1 MALAVWTDSQVLA
14 QLNSGT
20 KWSGTTITYSFPS
33 LSAGMYTGSGEG
45 PGFRAFTDG
54 QKPLARLALQ
64 LWDDIIAPDMTEAAA
79 GTSYSSTNLEL
90 AFSTTE
96 VSYAH
101 AYFPTVGSVWF
112 NQTFTG
118 GNSLTAPTIGQHGFL
133 TYIHELGHAM
143 GLEHMGEYNGADNN
157 GPSSFQ
163 DSTVYSVMSYYGPS
177 WGSGASNGEGQV
189 AWADWVAANG
199 QRYAPQTPMVNDV
212 MAMQAMYGA
221 ETTTRT
227 GDTVYG
233 FNSNVTGNTASIYN
247 FSTNLNPI
255 LTIVDSAGND
265 TLDLSGYSTASTID
279 LAPGAASSAN
289 SMTLNIWIARSAV
302 IENAR
307 GGSAADIIRGN
318 QVANVLT
325 GNGGND
331 QLFGLSGDD
340 RLIGGAGSDTID
352 GGAGIDTAVFDVA
365 WSAIAYSY
373 NSSTMTFT
381 FTGSGWTDTIVNVEN
396 FTDSLN
402 VTRTASQLTTAIP
415 PPAPTPSNVSISAL
429 TSSVAEGNGG
439 TTSNTM
445 QFRVTLATVATATET
460 VNWGLSGGTATSADF
475 SGATSG
481 TLSFAAG
488 ETTKTVTLT
497 ILGDTV
503 VEANETVSVVLSNA
517 SSGLRIATGTATATI
532 TNDDTAAPPP
542 PTNSTITGTA
552 ATDYLYGAA
561 AADIIYGLAGNDY
574 LYGRAGDDILHGGTG
589 SDRMTGEAGNDIY
602 YVDYTSDLVIEA
614 ANGGIDTVRTT
625 LAATMAAANVENL
638 QYIGTG
644 NFRGSGNALANEI
657 RGGAGNDTL
666 DGGLGNDR
674 LFGGAGADRLT
685 GGAGSDTIDGGA
697 GTDTAVLDAAWST
710 IAYTYNSATNTFT
723 FTGAGWTE
731 TVVNVEAFTDSLNV
745 TRSASQLTGTAPPP
759 PVTPSNVSI
768 RAVTSSVAEGNG
780 GPTASTMQF
789 QIALATAATSA
800 QSVAWGLSG
809 GTATAADFTGATSG
823 TVTFAAGE
831 TTKTVTLTI
840 LGDTVV
846 EANETVSVVLSNA
859 SSGLRIATGTATA
872 TITNDDTAAPPPPTN
887 STITGTAAT
896 DYLYGAAAADII
908 YGLAGNDYLYG
919 RAGDDILHGGTGSD
933 RMTGEAGNDIYYV
946 DYTSDLVIEAANGGI
961 DTVRTTLAATMAA
974 ANVENLQYIGTG
986 NFRGS
991 GNALANEIRGGAGND
1006 TLDGGLGND
1015 QIFGGAGADA
1025 FVFKSTLGAT
1035 NVDTL
1040 RDFDAAS
1047 DKIHLENAVFT
1058 ALTTAGALTA
1068 SAFVYGTA
1076 AADASDRIIFNE
1088 ATGALIYDRD
1098 GTGSAAAVQ
1107 FATLDPAG
1115 FSGTLTAANF
1125 LVV

>member
-1 MALAVWTDSQVLA
+1 MALAVWTDSQVLG

-373 NSSTMTFT
+373 NSTTMTFT

-439 TTSNTM
+439 TTANTM
-445 QFRVTLATVATATET
+445 QFRVTLATAATATET
-460 VNWGLSGGTATSADF
+460 INWGYPAAPRPPPISPAQRPARCRLPPAKPPRPSPSPFSATRLSKPTKPSRWSSRMRPRDCASRPAPPPRPSPTTTRRPRHPPPTRPSQALPPPTTFTARLPPISSTASP
-475 SGATSG
+475 AT
-481 TLSFAAG
+481 
-488 ETTKTVTLT
+488 TTYT
-497 ILGDTV
+497 D
-503 VEANETVSVVLSNA
+503 AP
-517 SSGLRIATGTATATI
+517 ATI
-532 TNDDTAAPPP
+532 SSTAAP
-542 PTNSTITGTA
+542 
-552 ATDYLYGAA
+552 
-561 AADIIYGLAGNDY
+561 
-574 LYGRAGDDILHGGTG
+574 
-589 SDRMTGEAGNDIY
+589 
-602 YVDYTSDLVIEA
+602 
-614 ANGGIDTVRTT
+614 
-625 LAATMAAANVENL
+625 
-638 QYIGTG
+638 
-644 NFRGSGNALANEI
+644 
-657 RGGAGNDTL
+657 
-666 DGGLGNDR
+666 
-674 LFGGAGADRLT
+674 
-685 GGAGSDTIDGGA
+685 
-697 GTDTAVLDAAWST
+697 
-710 IAYTYNSATNTFT
+710 
-723 FTGAGWTE
+723 
-731 TVVNVEAFTDSLNV
+731 
-745 TRSASQLTGTAPPP
+745 
-759 PVTPSNVSI
+759 
-768 RAVTSSVAEGNG
+768 AVTA
-780 GPTASTMQF
+780 
-789 QIALATAATSA
+789 
-800 QSVAWGLSG
+800 
-809 GTATAADFTGATSG
+809 
-823 TVTFAAGE
+823 
-831 TTKTVTLTI
+831 
-840 LGDTVV
+840 
-846 EANETVSVVLSNA
+846 
-859 SSGLRIATGTATA
+859 
-872 TITNDDTAAPPPPTN
+872 
-887 STITGTAAT
+887 
-896 DYLYGAAAADII
+896 
-908 YGLAGNDYLYG
+908 
-919 RAGDDILHGGTGSD
+919 
-933 RMTGEAGNDIYYV
+933 
-946 DYTSDLVIEAANGGI
+946 
-961 DTVRTTLAATMAA
+961 
-974 ANVENLQYIGTG
+974 
-986 NFRGS
+986 
-991 GNALANEIRGGAGND
+991 
-1006 TLDGGLGND
+1006 
-1015 QIFGGAGADA
+1015 
-1025 FVFKSTLGAT
+1025 
-1035 NVDTL
+1035 
-1040 RDFDAAS
+1040 
-1047 DKIHLENAVFT
+1047 
-1058 ALTTAGALTA
+1058 
-1068 SAFVYGTA
+1068 
-1076 AADASDRIIFNE
+1076 
-1088 ATGALIYDRD
+1088 
-1098 GTGSAAAVQ
+1098 
-1107 FATLDPAG
+1107 
-1115 FSGTLTAANF
+1115 
-1125 LVV
+1125 

>member
-373 NSSTMTFT
+373 NSTTMTFT

-402 VTRTASQLTTAIP
+402 VTRTASQLTTATP
-415 PPAPTPSNVSISAL
+415 PPAPTPSNVSISPL

-439 TTSNTM
+439 TTANTM
-445 QFRVTLATVATATET
+445 QFRVTLATAATANET
-460 VNWGLSGGTATSADF
+460 INWGLSGGTATAADF

-602 YVDYTSDLVIEA
+602 YVDHTSDLVIEA

-644 NFRGSGNALANEI
+644 NFRGTGNALANEI

-674 LFGGAGADRLT
+674 LFGGAGDDRLT
-685 GGAGSDTIDGGA
+685 GGTGSDTIDGGA

-759 PVTPSNVSI
+759 PVAPSNVSI

-946 DYTSDLVIEAANGGI
+946 DHTSDLVIEAANGGI

-986 NFRGS
+986 NFRGT

-1047 DKIHLENAVFT
+1047 DKIHLENADFT

-1107 FATLDPAG
+1107 FATLDPAS

>member
-14 QLNSGT
+14 QLNSGA

-33 LSAGMYTGSGEG
+33 LSSGMYTGSGEG

-54 QKPLARLALQ
+54 QKPLARLAMQ
-64 LWDDIIAPDMTEAAA
+64 LWDDIIAPDMTESAA
-79 GTSYSSTNLEL
+79 GTSYTSTNLEL
-90 AFSTTE
+90 AFSNTE

-112 NQTFTG
+112 NHTFTG

-133 TYIHELGHAM
+133 TYVHELGHAF
-143 GLEHMGEYNGADNN
+143 GLEHMGEYNGADNS

-177 WGSGASNGEGQV
+177 WGSGAANGEGQV

-199 QRYAPQTPMVNDV
+199 QRYSPQTPMVNDV
-212 MAMQAMYGA
+212 MAMEAMYGA

-352 GGAGIDTAVFDVA
+352 GGAGTDTAVFDVA

-402 VTRTASQLTTAIP
+402 ITRTASQLTTSAP
-415 PPAPTPSNVSISAL
+415 PPAPTPSNVSITAV

-439 TTSNTM
+439 TAANTM
-445 QFRVTLATVATATET
+445 QFRVTLATAATATET
-460 VNWGLSGGTATSADF
+460 INWGLSGGTATNADF
-475 SGATSG
+475 SSATSG
-481 TLSFAAG
+481 TLTFAAG

-503 VEANETVSVVLSNA
+503 VEPNETVSIALSNA

-542 PTNSTITGTA
+542 PPPAGGTITGTA
-552 ATDYLYGAA
+552 STDFLFGTA
-561 AADIIYGLAGNDY
+561 AADTINGLAGNDY
-574 LYGRAGDDILHGGTG
+574 LYGRAGDDILDGGTG
-589 SDRMTGEAGNDIY
+589 NDRMTGEAGNDIY
-602 YVDYTSDLVIEA
+602 YVDNTSDLVVEA
-614 ANGGIDTVRTT
+614 VNAGIDTVRTT
-625 LAATMAAANVENL
+625 LAGLTAAVNVENL
-638 QYIGTG
+638 VYIGTG
-644 NFRGSGNALANEI
+644 DFRGTGNALDNEI
-657 RGGAGNDTL
+657 RGGLGSDTL
-666 DGGLGNDR
+666 NGGLGNDR
-674 LFGGAGADRLT
+674 LFGGAGNDRLI

-697 GTDTAVLDAAWST
+697 GTDTAVLDAAWSA

-731 TVVNVEAFTDSLNV
+731 TVVNVEAFTDSQNI
-745 TRSASQLTGTAPPP
+745 TRTASQLTGTAPPP
-759 PVTPSNVSI
+759 VTPSNVSI
-768 RAVTSSVAEGNG
+768 SALTSSVAEGNG
-780 GPTASTMQF
+780 GTTANTMQF

-831 TTKTVTLTI
+831 TKKTVTLTI
-840 LGDTVV
+840 LGDAVV
-846 EANETVSVVLSNA
+846 EPNETVTIALSNA
-859 SSGLRIATGTATA
+859 TSGLTIATGTATA
-872 TITNDDTAAPPPPTN
+872 TITNDDTAAPPPT
-887 STITGTAAT
+887 TGAITGTAGT
-896 DYLYGAAAADII
+896 DFLFGAAGSDTIN
-908 YGLAGNDYLYG
+908 GLAGNDYLYG
-919 RAGDDILHGGTGSD
+919 RAGDDILDGGTGND

-946 DYTSDLVIEAANGGI
+946 DNVSDLVIEAVNAGI
-961 DTVRTTLAATMAA
+961 DTVRTTLGATMAA
-974 ANVENLQYIGTG
+974 ANVENLEYIGTG
-986 NFRGS
+986 NFRGT
-991 GNALANEIRGGAGND
+991 GNALANQIRGGGGND

-1025 FVFKSTLGAT
+1025 FVFKSALSAT

-1047 DKIHLENAVFT
+1047 DRIHLENAIFT
-1058 ALTTAGALTA
+1058 ALTTTGALAA
-1068 SAFVYGTA
+1068 SAFVYGAA

-1088 ATGALIYDRD
+1088 SSGALMYDRD